1 MQKPDQK
8 ARTVKGDKMDMGLFE
23 KFKKKKIKSVNEKS
37 INDKSVEAQA
47 DDQFELIL
55 SNLYGELANVIISA
69 IPEDWEEFHYLGEV
83 AKEKISW
90 SSVFFVKNIC
100 SDEYVKCFD
109 LKSFGDQCCN
119 DMDV

>member
-23 KFKKKKIKSVNEKS
+23 KFKKKIESVNEKS

-69 IPEDWEEFHYLGEV
+69 IPEDWEEFSLSWRSSE
-83 AKEKISW
+83 KER
-90 SSVFFVKNIC
+90 
-100 SDEYVKCFD
+100 
-109 LKSFGDQCCN
+109 
-119 DMDV
+119 

>member
-69 IPEDWEEFHYLGEV
+69 IPEDWEELSETQ
-83 AKEKISW
+83 
-90 SSVFFVKNIC
+90 SV
-100 SDEYVKCFD
+100 DD
-109 LKSFGDQCCN
+109 
-119 DMDV
+119 

>member
-23 KFKKKKIKSVNEKS
+23 KFKKKIESVNEKS

-83 AKEKISW
+83 AKGKISW
-90 SSVFFVKNIC
+90 SSVFFVK
-100 SDEYVKCFD
+100 KHR
-109 LKSFGDQCCN
+109 FG
-119 DMDV
+119 

>member
-23 KFKKKKIKSVNEKS
+23 KFKKKKIESVNEKS

-69 IPEDWEEFHYLGEV
+69 IPLDWEEFHYL
-83 AKEKISW
+83 
-90 SSVFFVKNIC
+90 
-100 SDEYVKCFD
+100 
-109 LKSFGDQCCN
+109 L
-119 DMDV
+119 